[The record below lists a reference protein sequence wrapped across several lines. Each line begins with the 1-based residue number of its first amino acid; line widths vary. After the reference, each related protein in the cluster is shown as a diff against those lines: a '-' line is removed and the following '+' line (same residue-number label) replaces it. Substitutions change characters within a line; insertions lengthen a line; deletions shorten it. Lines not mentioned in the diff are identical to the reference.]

1 MRLVLLAS
9 GAFAAPTIR
18 WLAESEHGI
27 ALVVTQPAR
36 GSGRGRRTTP
46 TPVKVLA
53 DERGLPVVE
62 VENVNTREF
71 IEKVR
76 SLDAPL
82 MLAIA
87 FGQKLGPEFLA
98 ATSGGAINLHAS
110 LLPKYRGA
118 APINW
123 AVVRGERETGCTVF
137 RIVSRMDAGPILAK
151 SSTPIEPDETAG
163 ELHDRLADL
172 GVQTVRD
179 ALALFAGGVN
189 PPGTP
194 QDEAQTTLAPKLK
207 KPDGFIDFARPA
219 RSIVDLIRGMT
230 PWPGATARFVAAS
243 GRSEV
248 VTIIRIH
255 PSPDS
260 AAPDT
265 PLPPPLA
272 SGDTGEL
279 QPGSIDD
286 RLLVAVGDGFV
297 RIVEIKPASGR
308 TMSWTDFVNGRH
320 LLLGDRFES
329 PA

>member
-9 GAFAAPTIR
+9 AAFATPTIR

-36 GSGRGRRTTP
+36 GSGRGRHTTP

-53 DERGLPVVE
+53 DELGLPVVE
-62 VENVNTREF
+62 VENVNTPEF

-76 SLDAPL
+76 SLDARL

-98 ATSGGAINLHAS
+98 ATPAGAINLHAS

-123 AVVRGERETGCTVF
+123 AVVRGERETGNTVF

-151 SSTPIEPDETAG
+151 HAAPIEPDETAG

-179 ALALFAGGVN
+179 AFALFADGIN

-194 QDEAQTTLAPKLK
+194 QDDAQATLAPKLK
-207 KPDGFIDFARPA
+207 KSDGFIDFALTA
-219 RSIVDLIRGMT
+219 RSVVDLIRGMT
-230 PWPGATARFVAAS
+230 PWPGATARYVAAS
-243 GRSEV
+243 GRAEV
-248 VTIIRIH
+248 VTITRAR
-255 PSPDS
+255 SDADN
-260 AAPDT
+260 AAPET
-265 PLPPPLA
+265 PLPPPLPR
-272 SGDTGEL
+272 GDTGGF
-279 QPGSIDD
+279 QPGTTDD
-286 RLLVAVGDGFV
+286 RLLVAAGDGFV

-308 TMSWTDFVNGRH
+308 TMSWIDFVNGRH
-320 LLLGDRFES
+320 VSPGDRFES
-329 PA
+329 PT

>member
-1 MRLVLLAS
+1 MHLILLAS

-36 GSGRGRRTTP
+36 GSGRGRHTTP

-53 DERGLPVVE
+53 EELGLPVVE
-62 VENVNTREF
+62 IENVNTHEF

-76 SLDAPL
+76 VLDARL

-87 FGQKLGPEFLA
+87 FGQKLSPEFLA
-98 ATSGGAINLHAS
+98 ATPAGAINLHAS

-137 RIVSRMDAGPILAK
+137 RIVSRMDAGPILARRA
-151 SSTPIEPDETAG
+151 TPIEPDETAG

-179 ALALFAGGVN
+179 ALALFANGVD

-194 QDEAQTTLAPKLK
+194 QDDAQATLAPKLK
-207 KPDGFIDFARPA
+207 KSDGFIDFARPA
-219 RSIVDLIRGMT
+219 RSVVDLIRGMT
-230 PWPGATARFVAAS
+230 PWPGATAQFVAAS

-248 VTIIRIH
+248 VTITHIRPAADTAASETSLS
-255 PSPDS
+255 PS
-260 AAPDT
+260 
-265 PLPPPLA
+265 LPR
-272 SGDTGEL
+272 GDTGRF
-279 QPGSIDD
+279 QPGTIDD
-286 RLLVAVGDGFV
+286 RLLVAAGDEFV

-308 TMSWTDFVNGRH
+308 TMSWVDFVNGRH
-320 LLLGDRFES
+320 VSPGDHLEP

>member
-18 WLAESEHGI
+18 RLAESEHGI

-36 GSGRGRRTTP
+36 GSGRGRHTTP

-53 DERGLPVVE
+53 DELGLPVVE
-62 VENVNTREF
+62 VKNVNTCEF

-76 SLDAPL
+76 SFDARL

-98 ATSGGAINLHAS
+98 ATPGGAINLHAS

-123 AVVRGERETGCTVF
+123 AVVCGERETGCTVF
-137 RIVSRMDAGPILAK
+137 RIVSRMDAGPILARHA
-151 SSTPIEPDETAG
+151 TPIEPDETAG

-194 QDEAQTTLAPKLK
+194 QDDAQATLAPKLK

-219 RSIVDLIRGMT
+219 RCIVDLIRGMT
-230 PWPGATARFVAAS
+230 PWPGATATYLAAS

-248 VTIIRIH
+248 VTITRAR
-255 PSPDS
+255 PVSDT
-260 AAPDT
+260 AALET
-265 PLPPPLA
+265 PLPSPLPME
-272 SGDTGEL
+272 DTGGV
-279 QPGSIDD
+279 QHGTIDD
-286 RLLVAVGDGFV
+286 RLLVAAGDGLV

-320 LLLGDRFES
+320 VLPGDRFES